1 MLIPERLLHVDPPPK
16 QLFYRGA
23 PLKGLLSTRCVAIV
37 GSRAVSPYGQQ
48 VTRQFATQLAERG
61 ITIISGLAYGV
72 DSIAHEAALEA
83 GGKTIAVLPGSVDT
97 IYPRQ
102 HEQLAQRIL
111 AQGGALISE
120 YPPGTSV
127 MKHHFIERNR
137 LIAGLADA
145 VLIPEAALKS
155 GSIHTANFA
164 IDQGKD
170 VLAVP
175 GPITSPTSV
184 GANNLIKKGAV
195 PITGVDDLLDTLNL
209 EQAERVV
216 QGSTPEEQLLID
228 LMKQGLYRG
237 AALFEASKL
246 PIHTFNQTL
255 VMLEIEGKVRALG
268 NDHWDLCH

>member
-1 MLIPERLLHVDPPPK
+1 
-16 QLFYRGA
+16 
-23 PLKGLLSTRCVAIV
+23 V

-61 ITIISGLAYGV
+61 VTIISGLAFGV
-72 DSIAHEAALEA
+72 DSIAHESALEA

-102 HEQLAQRIL
+102 HEQLAERIL
-111 AQGGALISE
+111 AQGGAVISE

-137 LIAGLADA
+137 LIAGLTDA

-184 GANNLIKKGAV
+184 GANNLIKRGAI

-209 EQAERVV
+209 EHAERVV
-216 QGSTPEEQLLID
+216 QGSTPEEQLLIN

-237 AALFEASKL
+237 TALFEASKL